1 VSQAARQMLV
11 LSIAI
16 IAVTFGAMLLLLSV
30 LSSPAASPPRP
41 ATPILAAPSSTAEPL
56 EQVARDAPISS
67 GAMALLIGGIS
78 GLLVM
83 MLSVA
88 LLRAQRT
95 SRKP

>member
-41 ATPILAAPSSTAEPL
+41 ATPILAAPSPTVEPIVQAER
-56 EQVARDAPISS
+56 AAPISS

-78 GLLVM
+78 GLLIV
-83 MLSVA
+83 MLSFA
-88 LLRAQRT
+88 LLRAQRA

>member
-1 VSQAARQMLV
+1 VSQAVRQVIV
-11 LSIAI
+11 LSILIVAI
-16 IAVTFGAMLLLLSV
+16 TLGAMLLLLSAI
-30 LSSPAASPPRP
+30 SSPADTRTRP
-41 ATPILAAPSSTAEPL
+41 ATPILAAPSPTAEPL
-56 EQVARDAPISS
+56 EQIARDAPISS

-83 MLSVA
+83 MLSIA

>member
-1 VSQAARQMLV
+1 VSQAVRQV
-11 LSIAI
+11 IALSILIVAI
-16 IAVTFGAMLLLLSV
+16 TLGAMLLLLSAI
-30 LSSPAASPPRP
+30 SSPADTRTRP

-78 GLLVM
+78 GLLIV
-83 MLSVA
+83 MLSFA
-88 LLRAQRT
+88 LLRAQRA